1 MFFFLRLILT
11 LLFFVNFAFASS
23 TSSHS
28 VIGEKITQCA
38 NKFIGTP
45 YDTNPIGEYVFQNVI
60 IYDEKVDCMYFV
72 FRCTEI
78 ALSNKE
84 NSPEQIALSQ
94 RFHTLGIISNGVVL
108 NYQDRFSYADDII
121 LSSKWGIDVSPMIGK
136 ISKIEGTRG
145 VSFFNFVAKNDINLQ
160 NFKNGDIIFF
170 VKAKEKR
177 VADEVVG
184 HLGFI
189 EVKNDNVYLIHASG
203 VKKPETN
210 GSIKKVLL
218 SDYLNQT
225 KFIGIVVKRF

>member
-1 MFFFLRLILT
+1 MFFFLRLIFT
-11 LLFFVNFAFASS
+11 LVLFAHSAFASL
-23 TSSHS
+23 T
-28 VIGEKITQCA
+28 IGEKITQCA

-45 YDTNPIGEYVFQNVI
+45 YDTNPLGEYVFRNVI

-94 RFHTLGIISNGVVL
+94 RFHANGIISNGVVL
-108 NYQDRFSYADDII
+108 NYQDRFAYADDMI
-121 LSSKWGIDVSPMIGK
+121 SNSKWGIDVSPAIGK

-177 VADEVVG
+177 VVDEVVG

-189 EVKNDNVYLIHASG
+189 EVKNDNIYLIHASG

-210 GSIKKVLL
+210 GSVKKVLL
-218 SDYLNQT
+218 KDYLNET
-225 KFIGIVVKRF
+225 KFIGVVVKRF